1 VSAPSPDPESGGPT
15 SSNRPGRRPPFL
27 GRLSYLIGG
36 TMPTEFRLWVEH
48 DLTGAGWRNRQAI
61 RLVLQTLPF
70 AVIFLLLPGRI
81 NVRVSIAVFLLLVGV
96 GMGYATSTYF
106 RNRRLVQHG
115 LPIPVPREEDEDEDD
130 DL

>member
-1 VSAPSPDPESGGPT
+1 MSASSPDPSDR
-15 SSNRPGRRPPFL
+15 SIRKPPFL

-48 DLTGAGWRNRQAI
+48 DLTGSGWRNRQAL

-70 AVIFLLLPGRI
+70 MVIFLLLPGRI
-81 NVRVSIAVFLLLVGV
+81 SVRISIAVFLLLVGV
-96 GMGYATSTYF
+96 GMGYGTSTYF

-115 LPIPVPREEDEDEDD
+115 LPVPVPREEDEDD